1 VGEHSQCQSG
11 QDPEP
16 CGERGR
22 SKRGELGAASR
33 LPRREQSN
41 QKVGLYRKRH
51 PTPGLE
57 NSE

>member
-1 VGEHSQCQSG
+1 MKKIKEKGKEKIIRK
-11 QDPEP
+11 